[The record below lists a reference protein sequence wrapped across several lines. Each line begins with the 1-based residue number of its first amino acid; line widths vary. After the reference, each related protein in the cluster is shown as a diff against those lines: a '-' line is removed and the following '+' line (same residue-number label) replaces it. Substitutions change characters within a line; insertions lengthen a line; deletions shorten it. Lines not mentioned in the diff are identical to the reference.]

1 MTPRLSSENRRIRS
15 SGPVLAE
22 YDDEAGRRTRGEA
35 EEGSTLDQE
44 SPRAVRFSLRD
55 RRRKY
60 AAEAP
65 VFLLFQSGSLLFPQL
80 SCACRRGHVDEMCVG
95 YLRWGIM
102 SVRQRTEGTSTG
114 RRSWTL
120 SQPETTIEVLN
131 YVITLAR
138 GFLQIF
144 TVEHTVCA
152 ESILHRDFMIL
163 HSSS

>member
-1 MTPRLSSENRRIRS
+1 MTQCLSCENRRIRS
-15 SGPVLAE
+15 SGPVLAD

-102 SVRQRTEGTSTG
+102 SVRQRTEGTST
-114 RRSWTL
+114 R
-120 SQPETTIEVLN
+120 QAVVD
-131 YVITLAR
+131 VISAR
-138 GFLQIF
+138 D
-144 TVEHTVCA
+144 H
-152 ESILHRDFMIL
+152 H
-163 HSSS
+163 

>member
-1 MTPRLSSENRRIRS
+1 MTPRLSSENRRTPS

-35 EEGSTLDQE
+35 EEGSTLDQK

-55 RRRKY
+55 RRRRY

-80 SCACRRGHVDEMCVG
+80 SCACRRGHVDEVCVG

-102 SVRQRTEGTSTG
+102 SVRQRTEGTSTSK
-114 RRSWTL
+114 RSWTYL
-120 SQPETTIEVLN
+120 SPRPPLK
-131 YVITLAR
+131 
-138 GFLQIF
+138 F
-144 TVEHTVCA
+144 
-152 ESILHRDFMIL
+152 
-163 HSSS
+163 

>member
-1 MTPRLSSENRRIRS
+1 MRS
-15 SGPVLAE
+15 SGPFLAE

-60 AAEAP
+60 AAEAQ

-80 SCACRRGHVDEMCVG
+80 SCVRRRAHVDEVCVS

-102 SVRQRTEGTSTG
+102 SVRQRTEGTST
-114 RRSWTL
+114 RTL
-120 SQPETTIEVLN
+120 VGTFSPP
-131 YVITLAR
+131 
-138 GFLQIF
+138 
-144 TVEHTVCA
+144 
-152 ESILHRDFMIL
+152 
-163 HSSS
+163 